1 MDYDNL
7 KKCRVNLEAF
17 VQYDNF
23 SDLDGIDLFSELN
36 VLQKILPKEKKSASD
51 ILNFIEN
58 LNFFLNAFIAYKIL
72 LTIHIIVA
80 FAKEVFQN

>member
-23 SDLDGIDLFSELN
+23 SDLDGIDLFLELN